1 MKQIV
6 LRDVKMKQL
15 DEMTTDF
22 DHWFDTMMSMAKDD
36 PEGFEHLRQQMI
48 NAVIDD
54 APEDSRRRLIG
65 LQWRV
70 DQERRLAK
78 TPMGACIRISNMMWE
93 SVTGEGGLLEQ
104 LNAVSEF
111 RRF

>member
-1 MKQIV
+1 
-6 LRDVKMKQL
+6 MKQL
-15 DEMTTDF
+15 DSLNTDF
-22 DHWFDTMMSMAKDD
+22 DQWFDTMKDMAKDD
-36 PEGFEHLRQQMI
+36 PEGFERIRQQMI
-48 NAVIDD
+48 DELIDD
-54 APEDSRRRLIG
+54 APEANRRRLIG

-70 DQERRLAK
+70 DQERLLAR

-104 LNAVSEF
+104 LNRVSDF

>member
-1 MKQIV
+1 M
-6 LRDVKMKQL
+6 MKQL
-15 DEMTTDF
+15 DSLNTDF
-22 DHWFDTMMSMAKDD
+22 DQWFDTMKDMAKDD
-36 PEGFEHLRQQMI
+36 PEGFERIRQQMI
-48 NAVIDD
+48 DELIDD
-54 APEDSRRRLIG
+54 APEANRRRLIG

-70 DQERRLAK
+70 DQERLLAR

-104 LNAVSEF
+104 LNRVSDF

>member
-1 MKQIV
+1 
-6 LRDVKMKQL
+6 MKQL
-15 DEMTTDF
+15 DRMTKDF
-22 DHWFDTMMSMAKDD
+22 DSWFDTMMEMAQKD
-36 PEGFEHLRQQMI
+36 PEGFERLRQKMI
-48 NAVIDD
+48 NDVIDD
-54 APEDSRRRLIG
+54 APEDNRRRLIG

-78 TPMGACIRISNMMWE
+78 TPLGACIRISNMMWD

-104 LNAVSEF
+104 LNSVSEF